1 MNKLKIALFFW
12 ALQTVTFF
20 AFAQQRH
27 LKQAASGVLDLTCG
41 APDKFTPYSFCTQ
54 KPMETALAQMPA
66 GKLPFNI
73 NDIRIRLTDRGAIV
87 EIPLADDEQL
97 YGFGL
102 QQGSFN
108 QRGLRKKPIVND
120 NPLNDLGYTHAP
132 ETFYVSTRG
141 YGILINTAR
150 YTTFYCGSSAKLN
163 NGGRAAGPKN
173 ALSVQDLYQTG
184 ANAGSLVAVD
194 IPGAKG
200 IEIFIFTGPDMKS
213 AVERYN
219 LFSGGGA
226 MPAIWGLG
234 IKYRAKA
241 DFSAQ
246 QVSELAG
253 YFRANHIPIDVI
265 GLEPKWQTASYS
277 CSYVWNTKLYPDP
290 QRFIDTLKAMNL
302 HVNLWEHAFTAK
314 TSPLYEKLK
323 DKAGDYLVWNG
334 LVPDFA
340 DTAAARIFADYH
352 KNTFVLHGISGFKM
366 DECDNSNQ
374 AFGSGAWSFPDLSQF
389 PSGIDGE
396 KMHQVFGTLYQKTIF
411 NIYKKLNQRTYQ
423 DVRSLNAFASSYPV
437 SLYSDTYDHKEYIRM
452 IVNSGFGGLLWSP
465 EVRESHSVNELMRRT
480 QTAVLSAQTLFN
492 CWYLAHPSWLQID
505 VGKNNKNILLDSAK
519 QVEADIK
526 TLLNYR
532 MSLLPYLYNA
542 FAEYRFKGT
551 PPFRALVMDYPAD
564 KNTWEISN
572 EYLIGDGLLAAPLTG
587 DSDIRKV
594 YLPAG
599 TWYDFNTNKKYAGG
613 QEYTIKNTT
622 TQLPVFIKEG
632 TILPLAQPVEY
643 VAPDTKFVITCYVY
657 GPAARGSLFEDDGIT
672 YNFDK
677 GSYNTITLTAAGKN
691 GHVTKTGD
699 YKGTRYVIKDWKF
712 IE

>member
-1 MNKLKIALFFW
+1 MPKLKISLLFY
-12 ALQTVTFF
+12 ALQTL
-20 AFAQQRH
+20 AFLSSAQQRT
-27 LKQAASGVLDLTCG
+27 LKQPAAGVLDLTYG
-41 APDKFTPYSFCTQ
+41 AQDKFTPYSFCTEQ
-54 KPMETALAQMPA
+54 PMKAALAEMPA
-66 GKLPFNI
+66 GKLPFSVDGI
-73 NDIRIRLTDRGAIV
+73 KIKITDRGAII
-87 EIPLADDEQL
+87 EIPLADDEQI

-132 ETFYVSTRG
+132 ETFYVSTLG
-141 YGILINTAR
+141 YGILINTSR
-150 YTTFYCGSSAKLN
+150 YTTFYCGSSSKLN
-163 NGGRAAGPKN
+163 DDNGPGGPKN
-173 ALSVQDLYQTG
+173 ATSVNDLYKKG
-184 ANAGSLVAVD
+184 DKAGSLVAVD

-200 IEIFIFTGPDMKS
+200 VEVFIFTGQDMKS

-241 DFSAQ
+241 DFNAQ
-246 QVSELAG
+246 QVSRLAD
-253 YFRANHIPIDVI
+253 YFRANHIPMDVI

-277 CSYVWNTKLYPDP
+277 CSYVWNKQLYPDP
-290 QRFIDTLKAMNL
+290 QQFIDSMKIKDFHL
-302 HVNLWEHAFTAK
+302 NLWEHAFTAK

-352 KNTFVLHGISGFKM
+352 KDTFVLHGISGFKM

-396 KMHQVFGTLYQKTIF
+396 MHQVFGTLYQKTIF
-411 NIYKKLNQRTYQ
+411 DIYKKLNLRTYQ
-423 DVRSLNAFASSYPV
+423 DVRSLNEFASSCPV

-492 CWYLAHPSWLQID
+492 CWYLAHPPWLQITTD
-505 VGKNNKNILLDSAK
+505 KNNKNILLDSAK
-519 QVEADIK
+519 QIEAQIK
-526 TLLNYR
+526 TLLNFR

-542 FAEYRFKGT
+542 FAEYHFKGK
-551 PPFRALVMDYPAD
+551 PPFRALVMDYPTD
-564 KNTWEISN
+564 KNTWNISD
-572 EYLIGDGLLAAPLTG
+572 EYLIGEGLLAAPLTG
-587 DSDIRKV
+587 DSSERKV

-599 TWYDFNTNKKYAGG
+599 NWYDFNTNKKYAGG
-613 QEYTIKNTT
+613 QEYVVKDSV
-622 TQLPVFIKEG
+622 TQLPIFIKEG
-632 TILPLAQPVEY
+632 TILPLADPVEY
-643 VAPDTKFVITCYVY
+643 VAADTKFVITCYVY
-657 GPAARGSLFEDDGIT
+657 GAAGKGSLFEDDGVT
-672 YNFDK
+672 YNFEH
-677 GSYNTITLTAAGKN
+677 GAYNNLNLTAAGKK
-691 GHVTKTGD
+691 GHVVRNGG
-699 YKGTRYVIKDWKF
+699 YKGERYAINGWKF
-712 IE
+712 VE